1 MEDRLCH
8 VVGRL
13 WGRYVAFMYFLA
25 GLLVLELLRF
35 HLSKHLRQE
44 IDVSLEEYRERLLD
58 QRYIHER

>member
-1 MEDRLCH
+1 
-8 VVGRL
+8 
-13 WGRYVAFMYFLA
+13 MYFLA